1 MPQHMALA
9 VLADRLSPL
18 RAQAPEDAGGV
29 RDLIALN
36 RQAADD
42 KETAAIQDF
51 LLDRF
56 EAGSK
61 AWNRK
66 PGRSDVEDLCA
77 ADRCECGL
85 DLRNVGFGKL
95 VRPLVCARRLVR
107 PIPGLMSVNVRQVDA
122 RWGNRSGIGLPPNGA
137 RRSLQPPIMAGAQP
151 NSQTLQQG
159 CG

>member
-1 MPQHMALA
+1 MVGQAGRSLVAAGFRPGIVEAEVLYVPQHMALA

-66 PGRSDVEDLCA
+66 LGRSDVEDLCA

-85 DLRNVGFGKL
+85 DLRNVCL
-95 VRPLVCARRLVR
+95 LYTSPSPR
-107 PIPGLMSVNVRQVDA
+107 D
-122 RWGNRSGIGLPPNGA
+122 
-137 RRSLQPPIMAGAQP
+137 
-151 NSQTLQQG
+151 
-159 CG
+159 